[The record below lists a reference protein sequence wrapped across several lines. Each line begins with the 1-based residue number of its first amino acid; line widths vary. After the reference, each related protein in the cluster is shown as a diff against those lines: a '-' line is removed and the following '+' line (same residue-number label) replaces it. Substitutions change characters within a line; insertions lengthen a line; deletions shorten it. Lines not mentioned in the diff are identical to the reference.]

1 MESETLATSDTDEQT
16 ISATNGV
23 TSSELVT
30 SEPQDDRALME
41 QFLEDPANNYYN
53 LQYGD
58 TLDGIIMHID
68 RDEILVDIGSKSEGV
83 IPAKEMSSLLP
94 EEREQLHMGDEI
106 LVFVVQSEDK
116 EGRAILSLDKAR
128 QEKSWRRLQ
137 QQFEAGEVLQAKVI
151 NYNKGGL
158 LVNLDGVRGFVPA
171 SQVSGISRG
180 PDAQKQSDMARLVGS
195 SLSLKTIEINRNRN
209 RLILSERQAV
219 QEVREARKDEIIEN
233 LKEGDVRTG
242 TVTSITDF
250 GAFVDIGG
258 ADGLVHL
265 SELSWSR
272 VKHPAELL
280 KVGDETKVFVLN
292 IDNDRKRIALS
303 IKRTQEEPWS
313 TISGRYQLGQLVDA
327 TITQLAS
334 FGAFARLE
342 DGVEGLIHVSEMGDG
357 RIQHPRE
364 LVAEGDTVPVRII
377 RIDPQRKR
385 IGLSMRRVEGDDGN
399 YPVDDE
405 DYDYETGAVISAPV
419 MNTAPTVTSDAP
431 AASAAEAPSIPPEA
445 STVEAPIAA
454 PEASVDGEAAM
465 PDAPDGAPSDES

>member
-1 MESETLATSDTDEQT
+1 MIDNLMEAETLAANDASDQDTSEPM
-16 ISATNGV
+16 SPAEPAV
-23 TSSELVT
+23 P
-30 SEPQDDRALME
+30 EPQDDRALME
-41 QFLEDPANNYYN
+41 QFLEDPSRNYYN

-58 TLDGIIMHID
+58 TLDGIIMHVD
-68 RDEILVDIGSKSEGV
+68 RDEILIDIGSKSEGV
-83 IPAKEMSSLLP
+83 VPAKEMSSLLP
-94 EEREQLHMGDEI
+94 EEREELRVGDEI

-116 EGRAILSLDKAR
+116 EGRAVLSLDKAR

-272 VKHPAELL
+272 VKHPAEIL
-280 KVGDETKVFVLN
+280 KVGDKVQVYVLN

-377 RIDPQRKR
+377 RIDPARKR

-399 YPVDDE
+399 YPVDDPE
-405 DYDYETGAVISAPV
+405 IDYDIPEEE
-419 MNTAPTVTSDAP
+419 DAGTDDDQ
-431 AASAAEAPSIPPEA
+431 A
-445 STVEAPIAA
+445 
-454 PEASVDGEAAM
+454 
-465 PDAPDGAPSDES
+465 

>member
-1 MESETLATSDTDEQT
+1 MSNNPLASSDTDFDQT
-16 ISATNGV
+16 ATAV
-23 TSSELVT
+23 APEAA
-30 SEPQDDRALME
+30 EPMVEETQDDRALME
-41 QFLEDPANNYYN
+41 QYLQDPTNDYYN

-58 TLDGIIMHID
+58 TVDGVIMHID

-83 IPAKEMSSLLP
+83 VPSKEMSSLLP
-94 EEREQLHMGDEI
+94 EEREEIKVGDEV

-116 EGRAILSLDKAR
+116 EGRAVLSLDKAR

-137 QQFEAGEVLQAKVI
+137 QQFEGGEVLQAKVI
-151 NYNKGGL
+151 NYNKGGV

-171 SQVSGISRG
+171 SQVTGISRG
-180 PDAQKQSDMARLVGS
+180 PDAQKQSDMAKMVGG
-195 SLSLKTIEINRNRN
+195 SLTLKIIEINRGRN

-219 QEVREARKDEIIEN
+219 QEVREARKDDILSS
-233 LKEGDVRTG
+233 LKEGDVREG

-272 VKHPAELL
+272 VKHPAEILR
-280 KVGDETKVFVLN
+280 VGDRVKVYVLN

-303 IKRTQEEPWS
+303 IKRTQEEPWT
-313 TISGRYQLGQLVDA
+313 TISGRYELGQLVDA

-364 LVAEGDTVPVRII
+364 LVKEGDTVPVRII
-377 RIDPQRKR
+377 RIDPARKR
-385 IGLSMRRVEGDDGN
+385 IGLSMRRVDGDDGN
-399 YPVDDE
+399 YPVE
-405 DYDYETGAVISAPV
+405 DFDYETGEITTPES
-419 MNTAPTVTSDAP
+419 NN
-431 AASAAEAPSIPPEA
+431 ASA
-445 STVEAPIAA
+445 
-454 PEASVDGEAAM
+454 
-465 PDAPDGAPSDES
+465 

>member
-1 MESETLATSDTDEQT
+1 MSNNATAPSATEQEQT
-16 ISATNGV
+16 TAPVQSVNSTVEDA
-23 TSSELVT
+23 
-30 SEPQDDRALME
+30 QDDRALME
-41 QFLEDPANNYYN
+41 QYLQDPANDYYN

-58 TLDGIIMHID
+58 TVDGVIMHVD
-68 RDEILVDIGSKSEGV
+68 RDEVLVDIGSKSEGV
-83 IPAKEMSSLLP
+83 VPSKEMSSLMP
-94 EEREQLHMGDEI
+94 EEKQELKVGDEV
-106 LVFVVQSEDK
+106 LVFVVQPEDK
-116 EGRAILSLDKAR
+116 EGRAVLSLDKAR

-137 QQFEAGEVLQAKVI
+137 QQFETGDVLQAKVI
-151 NYNKGGL
+151 NYNKGGV

-171 SQVSGISRG
+171 SQVTGISRG
-180 PDAQKQSDMARLVGS
+180 PDAQKQSDMARMVGG
-195 SLSLKTIEINRNRN
+195 SLTLKIIEINRARN

-219 QEVREARKDEIIEN
+219 QEVREARKDEILDT
-233 LKEGDVRTG
+233 LKEGDVREG

-272 VKHPAELL
+272 VKHPAEIL
-280 KVGDETKVFVLN
+280 KVSDRVKVYVLN

-303 IKRTQEEPWS
+303 IKRTQEEPWT
-313 TISGRYQLGQLVDA
+313 TISGRYELGQLVDA

-364 LVAEGDTVPVRII
+364 LVKEGDTVPVRII
-377 RIDPQRKR
+377 RIDPARKR

-399 YPVDDE
+399 YPVE
-405 DYDYETGAVISAPV
+405 DFDYEE
-419 MNTAPTVTSDAP
+419 
-431 AASAAEAPSIPPEA
+431 AEAGSNTNEGQRSEETA
-445 STVEAPIAA
+445 
-454 PEASVDGEAAM
+454 
-465 PDAPDGAPSDES
+465 

>member
-1 MESETLATSDTDEQT
+1 MSNNPLASSATEFEQT
-16 ISATNGV
+16 NTATAQA
-23 TSSELVT
+23 ELPMVE
-30 SEPQDDRALME
+30 EPQDDRALME
-41 QFLEDPANNYYN
+41 QYLEDPRNDYYN

-58 TLDGIIMHID
+58 TVDGILMHID

-83 IPAKEMSSLLP
+83 VPSKEMSSLLP
-94 EEREQLHMGDEI
+94 EERDELKIGDEV
-106 LVFVVQSEDK
+106 LVFVVQPEDK
-116 EGRAILSLDKAR
+116 EGRAVLSLDKAR

-137 QQFEAGEVLQAKVI
+137 QQFETGDVLQAKVI
-151 NYNKGGL
+151 NYNKGGV

-171 SQVSGISRG
+171 SQVTGISRG
-180 PDAQKQSDMARLVGS
+180 PDAQKQSDMAKMVGG
-195 SLSLKTIEINRNRN
+195 SLTLKIIEINRGRN

-219 QEVREARKDEIIEN
+219 QEVREARKDDILST
-233 LKEGDVRTG
+233 LKEGDVREG

-272 VKHPAELL
+272 VKHPAEILR
-280 KVGDETKVFVLN
+280 VGDKVKVYVLN

-303 IKRTQEEPWS
+303 IKRTQEEPWT
-313 TISGRYQLGQLVDA
+313 TISGRYELGQLVDA

-364 LVAEGDTVPVRII
+364 LVKEGDTVPVRII
-377 RIDPQRKR
+377 RIDPARKR

-399 YPVDDE
+399 YPVE
-405 DYDYETGAVISAPV
+405 DFDYETGEAIPLEQTE
-419 MNTAPTVTSDAP
+419 TADNN
-431 AASAAEAPSIPPEA
+431 E
-445 STVEAPIAA
+445 
-454 PEASVDGEAAM
+454 
-465 PDAPDGAPSDES
+465 

>member
-1 MESETLATSDTDEQT
+1 MEEQELAAPAASSD
-16 ISATNGV
+16 V
-23 TSSELVT
+23 VM
-30 SEPQDDRALME
+30 EPQDDRALME
-41 QFLEDPANNYYN
+41 AFLDNPSNIPQN

-58 TLDGIIMHID
+58 TLDGTIMQIS
-68 RDEILVDIGSKSEGV
+68 RDEILVDIGAKSEGV
-83 IPAKEMSSLLP
+83 VPAKEMTSFTP
-94 EEREQLHMGDEI
+94 EERQHIHIGDEI
-106 LVFVVQSEDK
+106 LVFVVLSEDK
-116 EGRAILSLDKAR
+116 EGRAVLSLDKAR

-137 QQFEAGEVLQAKVI
+137 HQFETGEVIQASVR

-158 LVNLDGVRGFVPA
+158 LVDLDGVRGFVPA

-180 PDAQKQSDMARLVGS
+180 PDAQKQSDMAKLVGGK
-195 SLSLKTIEINRNRN
+195 LSLKIIEINRNRN
-209 RLILSERQAV
+209 RLILSERQAA

-233 LKEGDVRTG
+233 LKEADIRTG

-272 VKHPAELL
+272 IKHPAEIL
-280 KVGDETKVFVLN
+280 KVGDKVKVYVLN

-303 IKRTQEEPWS
+303 IKRTQEEPW
-313 TISGRYQLGQLVDA
+313 TTVNGRYQLGQLVDA
-327 TITQLAS
+327 NVTQLAS

-364 LVAEGDTVPVRII
+364 LVKEGDVVPVRII
-377 RIDPQRKR
+377 RIDPARKR

-399 YPVDDE
+399 YADVPDL
-405 DYDYETGAVISAPV
+405 DYDE
-419 MNTAPTVTSDAP
+419 MLDAELTP
-431 AASAAEAPSIPPEA
+431 AA
-445 STVEAPIAA
+445 
-454 PEASVDGEAAM
+454 
-465 PDAPDGAPSDES
+465 

>member
-1 MESETLATSDTDEQT
+1 MEEATLAIGSDGATDVAPQEDAAPTTS
-16 ISATNGV
+16 AA
-23 TSSELVT
+23 

-41 QFLEDPANNYYN
+41 AFLDDPANNLYN

-83 IPAKEMSSLLP
+83 VPSKEMSSLLP
-94 EEREQLHMGDEI
+94 EEREELHVGEEI

-116 EGRAILSLDKAR
+116 EGRAVLSLDKAR

-137 QQFEAGEVLQAKVI
+137 QQFETSDVLQAKVI

-180 PDAQKQSDMARLVGS
+180 PDAQKQSDMARLVGG
-195 SLSLKTIEINRNRN
+195 SLTLKIIEINRNRN

-272 VKHPAELL
+272 VKHPAEIL
-280 KVGDETKVFVLN
+280 KVGDKTKVYVLN

-303 IKRTQEEPWS
+303 IKRTQDEPWS
-313 TISGRYQLGQLVDA
+313 TISGRYQLGQLVNA

-364 LVAEGDTVPVRII
+364 IVAEGDTIQVRII
-377 RIDPQRKR
+377 RIDPARKR
-385 IGLSMRRVEGDDGN
+385 IGLSMRRVESDDGN
-399 YPVDDE
+399 YPVDDDAY
-405 DYDYETGAVISAPV
+405 DYDPDELEKEIEATVGAGVQTETVATEVPFNPTEEAVV
-419 MNTAPTVTSDAP
+419 ET
-431 AASAAEAPSIPPEA
+431 PE
-445 STVEAPIAA
+445 
-454 PEASVDGEAAM
+454 D
-465 PDAPDGAPSDES
+465 

>member
-1 MESETLATSDTDEQT
+1 MEEQSLAVQETDEQT
-16 ISATNGV
+16 ATASANGAGANGATAEV
-23 TSSELVT
+23 L
-30 SEPQDDRALME
+30 DDRALME
-41 QFLEDPANNYYN
+41 QFLNDPTNNYYN

-68 RDEILVDIGSKSEGV
+68 QDEILVDIGSKSEGV
-83 IPAKEMSSLLP
+83 VPSKEMSSLLP
-94 EEREQLHMGDEI
+94 EEREVLRVNDEI

-116 EGRAILSLDKAR
+116 EGRAVLSLDKAR

-137 QQFEAGEVLQAKVI
+137 QQFENGEVLQAKVI

-180 PDAQKQSDMARLVGS
+180 PDAQKQSDMARLVGG
-195 SLSLKTIEINRNRN
+195 SLTLKIIEINRNRN
-209 RLILSERQAV
+209 RLILSERQAA

-272 VKHPAELL
+272 VKHPAEML
-280 KVGDETKVFVLN
+280 KIGDKTKVYVLN

-364 LVAEGDTVPVRII
+364 AVAEGDTVPVRII
-377 RIDPQRKR
+377 RIDPARKR

-399 YPVDDE
+399 Y
-405 DYDYETGAVISAPV
+405 G
-419 MNTAPTVTSDAP
+419 
-431 AASAAEAPSIPPEA
+431 
-445 STVEAPIAA
+445 
-454 PEASVDGEAAM
+454 DGEINYEEIDAALE
-465 PDAPDGAPSDES
+465 AAAKVRSEGGAGGGVENTREETTEPAQP